1 MVFLVDMASPSRVH
15 KERLDRVL
23 MVQGLVPSR
32 EAATRTVLAG
42 GVSVDGIMV
51 DKPAKLVPLDA
62 RIEIVQPALFVSR
75 SGDKL
80 AAALDAFQIDPR
92 GTIGLD
98 VGCST
103 GGFTDCL
110 LQRGATR
117 IYAVDVGYGQFEWRL
132 RKDSRVILLER
143 TNIRYVDRGAVPEPI
158 DLAVIDVSFISL
170 TLVLPSVVHLLNS
183 SAVIVVLVKPQFE
196 VGKGQVGRGGI
207 VRDEAQR
214 QAVTEK
220 VIACASRLGL
230 QLKGVLDSPVIGRK
244 GNREILVGFARE
256 ITTRSG
262 IRWTDCPQ
270 QQPHALPGQDDRPNA
285 TR

>member
-1 MVFLVDMASPSRVH
+1 MDSLPRAH

-23 MVQGLVPSR
+23 AAQGLVPSR

-62 RIEIVQPALFVSR
+62 RIEIVQPPLYVSR

-80 AAALDAFQIDPR
+80 AAALNAFHIDPR

-117 IYAVDVGYGQFEWRL
+117 IYAVDVGYGQFEWKL
-132 RKDSRVILLER
+132 RRDSRVVLLER
-143 TNIRYVDRGAVPEPI
+143 TNIRYVDRAAVPEPV

-170 TLVLPSVVHLLNS
+170 TQVLPAVIHLLNR
-183 SAVIVVLVKPQFE
+183 SAVIVALVKPQFE

-207 VRDEAQR
+207 VRDDTQR
-214 QAVTEK
+214 EAVTEK
-220 VIACASRLGL
+220 VIACAAQLEL

-244 GNREILVGFARE
+244 GNREILVCFARQV
-256 ITTRSG
+256 SV
-262 IRWTDCPQ
+262 
-270 QQPHALPGQDDRPNA
+270 
-285 TR
+285 

>member
-1 MVFLVDMASPSRVH
+1 VVSLVDMASLPRVY

-23 MVQGLVPSR
+23 AAQGLVPSR
-32 EAATRTVLAG
+32 EAAARAVLAG

-51 DKPAKLVPLDA
+51 DKPAKLVLPDA
-62 RIEIVQPALFVSR
+62 RIEIAQPPPFVSR

-80 AAALDAFQIDPR
+80 AAALDAFDIDPA
-92 GTIGLD
+92 GAVGLD

-132 RKDSRVILLER
+132 RQDSRVVLLER
-143 TNIRYVDRGAVPEPI
+143 TNIRYVDRAAVSEPI

-170 TLVLPSVVHLLNS
+170 TLVLPAVVPLLNR
-183 SAVIVVLVKPQFE
+183 SAEVVALVKPQFE

-207 VRDEAQR
+207 VRDDAQR
-214 QAVTEK
+214 EAVTEK
-220 VIACASRLGL
+220 VIACAIQLGFR
-230 QLKGVLDSPVIGRK
+230 LKGVLDSPVIGRK

-256 ITTRSG
+256 TT
-262 IRWTDCPQ
+262 
-270 QQPHALPGQDDRPNA
+270 A
-285 TR
+285 

>member
-1 MVFLVDMASPSRVH
+1 MASPPRIH

-23 MVQGLVPSR
+23 VAQGLVTSR
-32 EAATRTVLAG
+32 EAAARTVLAG
-42 GVSVDGIMV
+42 GVLVDGIMV
-51 DKPAKLVPLDA
+51 DKPAKLVSPDA
-62 RIEIVQPALFVSR
+62 KIEIVRPASFVSR

-80 AAALDAFQIDPR
+80 AAALDAFHIDPK
-92 GTIGLD
+92 GAIGLD

-117 IYAVDVGYGQFEWRL
+117 IYAIDVGYGQFEWRL
-132 RKDSRVILLER
+132 RQDSRVVLLER
-143 TNIRYVDRGAVPEPI
+143 TNIRYVDRATVPEPI

-170 TLVLPSVVHLLNS
+170 TLVLPAVVHLLNR
-183 SAVIVVLVKPQFE
+183 SAMVVALVKPQFE

-207 VRDEAQR
+207 VRDDAQR
-214 QAVTEK
+214 EAVTEK
-220 VIACASRLGL
+220 IIACAAQLGL

-256 ITTRSG
+256 ITT
-262 IRWTDCPQ
+262 
-270 QQPHALPGQDDRPNA
+270 
-285 TR
+285 

>member
-1 MVFLVDMASPSRVH
+1 MTSTPRVH
-15 KERLDRVL
+15 KERFDRVL

-32 EAATRTVLAG
+32 EAASRTILAG

-51 DKPAKLVPLDA
+51 DKPAKLVPSDA
-62 RIEIVQPALFVSR
+62 RIEIMRAASFVSR

-80 AAALDAFQIDPR
+80 AAALDAFQIDPE
-92 GTIGLD
+92 GAIGLD

-117 IYAVDVGYGQFEWRL
+117 IYAIDVGYGQFEWRL
-132 RKDSRVILLER
+132 RKDSRVVLLER
-143 TNIRYVDRGAVPEPI
+143 TNIRYVDRTAVPELI

-170 TLVLPSVVHLLNS
+170 TLVLPAVVHLLNS
-183 SAVIVVLVKPQFE
+183 HAMVVALVKPQFE

-207 VRDEAQR
+207 VRDDAQR
-214 QAVTEK
+214 EAVTEK
-220 VIACASRLGL
+220 VIACATHLGL
-230 QLKGVLDSPVIGRK
+230 RLKGVLDSPVIGRK

-256 ITTRSG
+256 ITT
-262 IRWTDCPQ
+262 
-270 QQPHALPGQDDRPNA
+270 
-285 TR
+285 

>member
-1 MVFLVDMASPSRVH
+1 MASTPRAR

-23 MVQGLVPSR
+23 MVQGLVSSR
-32 EAATRTVLAG
+32 ETAARTVLAG
-42 GVSVDGIMV
+42 GISVDGVIV

-62 RIEIVQPALFVSR
+62 KIKVVQPALFVSR
-75 SGDKL
+75 SGEKL
-80 AAALDAFQIDPR
+80 AAALDAFHIDPR

-132 RKDSRVILLER
+132 RQDSRVVLLER
-143 TNIRYVDRGAVPEPI
+143 TNIRYVDRTAISEPI

-170 TLVLPSVVHLLNS
+170 TLVLPAVVHLLNKT
-183 SAVIVVLVKPQFE
+183 AKVVALVKPQFE

-207 VRDEAQR
+207 VRDDPQR
-214 QAVTEK
+214 EAVTKK
-220 VIACASRLGL
+220 VIACAAHLGL
-230 QLKGVLDSPVIGRK
+230 QLKGILDSPVIGRK
-244 GNREILVGFARE
+244 GNREILVGFACE
-256 ITTRSG
+256 IRT
-262 IRWTDCPQ
+262 
-270 QQPHALPGQDDRPNA
+270 
-285 TR
+285 

>member
-1 MVFLVDMASPSRVH
+1 VQASISAHASMSGSPSRYGLPPRVH

-23 MVQGLVPSR
+23 MFLGLVPSR
-32 EAATRTVLAG
+32 EAAVRMVLAG

-51 DKPAKLVPLDA
+51 DKPAKLVPLNA

-80 AAALDAFQIDPR
+80 AAALDAFHIDPR

-117 IYAVDVGYGQFEWRL
+117 IYAIDVGYGQFEWRL
-132 RKDSRVILLER
+132 RKDSRVVLLER
-143 TNIRYVDRGAVPEPI
+143 TNIRYVDRAAVPEPI

-170 TLVLPSVVHLLNS
+170 TLVLPPVVHLLNS
-183 SAVIVVLVKPQFE
+183 SAMVVVLVKPQFE

-207 VRDEAQR
+207 VRDDAQR
-214 QAVTEK
+214 EAVTEK
-220 VIACASRLGL
+220 VIACAAHLGL
-230 QLKGVLDSPVIGRK
+230 QVRGLLDSPVIGRK

-256 ITTRSG
+256 IST
-262 IRWTDCPQ
+262 
-270 QQPHALPGQDDRPNA
+270 
-285 TR
+285 